1 MTALSRSDLS
11 LGGLTAIEMVAARD
25 TISRLM
31 RVTSAAD
38 GKVQLRL
45 TQGAGPMSSSEVPG
59 TGNAVSDSFPLIQI
73 NIM

>member
-1 MTALSRSDLS
+1 M
-11 LGGLTAIEMVAARD
+11 
-25 TISRLM
+25 SRLM

>member
-1 MTALSRSDLS
+1 MTALSRSDPS

-25 TISRLM
+25 IMSRLM
-31 RVTSAAD
+31 RVTSAGD

-45 TQGAGPMSSSEVPG
+45 TQGAGPMSGNEVAG
-59 TGNAVSDSFPLIQI
+59 TGNAVSDSLPLIQV